1 MKNTLSGIGHTGLKA
16 QDLTSLSSFYES
28 TVGFDLIERHE
39 GCHFFDVGGG
49 ALFEIW
55 GGGTSSDSRK
65 SPALQSVRV
74 CFRVECLEPVIE
86 ALSSRGLASFGEIGT
101 YRGTRWIHYTD
112 PEGNAFGF
120 VDMKG
125 LGQK

>member
-1 MKNTLSGIGHTGLKA
+1 MKDLINGIGHTGLRA
-16 QDLTSLSSFYES
+16 QDLTSLSLFYER
-28 TVGFDLIERHE
+28 TVGFDLVERHE
-39 GCHFFDVGGG
+39 GCHIFDVGAG

-74 CFRVECLEPVIE
+74 CFLVERLEPVIE
-86 ALSSRGLASFGEIGT
+86 ALSTQGLASFGEIGS

-125 LGQK
+125 